1 MRTRPARDVLWLG
14 VEAAASAGFSVVS
27 AFVVARLV
35 GPAEVGVG
43 AAAVA
48 AHVLLWVGVNALFA
62 DAIVQR
68 AALEE
73 TAAASAFWASSLAG
87 VAASALQ
94 AGAGWPLAW
103 ALHDG
108 RLIGM
113 SLALA
118 APLPLVG
125 AAGAIAGRVTRDRR
139 YRLLAWR
146 ALLGQ
151 GAGTAV
157 GIMCA
162 LAGAGGWALVAQ
174 QAIGSAGGALVLLLG
189 ARWCPALAFRWAPVS
204 EMLRVG
210 LPLTASTL
218 VLHGRYRLFAVLIG
232 GTAGPTALGEVHL
245 SFRLVDTV
253 RELVST
259 ALWRLMLP
267 RMAAC
272 QEDADALHAAVDR
285 WLAGSGLIVF
295 PLCGAMLVSLPL
307 LTQFVLGPVWAP
319 SGRAT
324 VPLTLLAA
332 WLFLGF
338 PTGVA
343 TVARG
348 VTQYV
353 LRSNLAGTVVLV
365 MAVLVLRP
373 HGAVAASEIWVAAQV
388 LVAPYIWLT
397 NARVLGSPV
406 LRLLRAGVPSLA
418 LAALATGAAY
428 TVPWVAGGPVRPGA
442 VIAVRLGIGA
452 AVCGV
457 GIVRLRPWRMPGLR
471 REVVLPS

>member
-1 MRTRPARDVLWLG
+1 MRPARDVLWLG

-35 GPAEVGVG
+35 GPAEVGIG
-43 AAAVA
+43 AAAMA

-68 AALEE
+68 AVLDE
-73 TAAASAFWASSLAG
+73 TAATSAFWASSLVG
-87 VAASALQ
+87 LAAAALQ

-103 ALHDG
+103 VLHDG

-125 AAGAIAGRVTRDRR
+125 AAGVIAGQVTRDGR

-151 GAGTAV
+151 GAGSAV
-157 GIMCA
+157 GIGCA
-162 LAGAGGWALVAQ
+162 LAGVGGWALVAQ
-174 QAIGSAGGALVLLLG
+174 LAAGSAGGALVMLLG
-189 ARWCPALAFRWAPVS
+189 ARWRPALAFRWAPVS

-218 VLHGRYRLFAVLIG
+218 VWHGRYRLFAVLIG

-245 SFRLVDTV
+245 AFRLVDTV

-272 QEDADALHAAVDR
+272 QDDPDALRAAIDR
-285 WLAGSGLIVF
+285 WLAGSGLVVF

-307 LTQFVLGPVWAP
+307 LTRLVLGPVWAP

-324 VPLTLLAA
+324 VPLTVLAI

-338 PTGVA
+338 PAGVA

-348 VTQYV
+348 ATQYV
-353 LRSNLAGTVVLV
+353 LRSNLAATLVLV
-365 MAVLVLRP
+365 LAVLVLRP
-373 HGAVAASEIWVAAQV
+373 HRAVVAAEIWVGAQV
-388 LVAPYIWLT
+388 LVAPYTWLA

-406 LRLLRAGVPSLA
+406 WRLLRAGVPSLV
-418 LAALATGAAY
+418 LAALATGLACA
-428 TVPWVAGGPVRPGA
+428 VPWLAGWPVRPA
-442 VIAVRLGIGA
+442 VAIAVRLAIGA

-457 GIVRLRPWRMPGLR
+457 GLMRLRPWRMHGLR
-471 REVVLPS
+471 RMLVLPS

>member
-1 MRTRPARDVLWLG
+1 MRPARDMLWLG
-14 VEAAASAGFSVVS
+14 AEAAASAVFSVIS

-35 GPAEVGVG
+35 GPAEVGIG

-48 AHVLLWVGVNALFA
+48 THVLLWVGVNALFA

-68 AALEE
+68 SALDE
-73 TAAASAFWASSLAG
+73 TAAASAFWASSMVGLA
-87 VAASALQ
+87 AAALQ

-103 ALHDG
+103 ALRDE

-125 AAGAIAGRVTRDRR
+125 AAGAIAGRATRDRR

-157 GIMCA
+157 GIVCA
-162 LAGAGGWALVAQ
+162 LSGAGGWALVAQ
-174 QAIGSAGGALVLLLG
+174 QAAGSAGGALVLLVG
-189 ARWCPALAFRWAPVS
+189 AGWRPALTFRWGPVS

-245 SFRLVDTV
+245 AFRLVDTV

-272 QEDADALHAAVDR
+272 QEDPDALRAAIDR
-285 WLAGSGLIVF
+285 WLAGSGLVVF
-295 PLCGAMLVSLPL
+295 PMCGAMLVSLPL
-307 LTQFVLGPVWAP
+307 LTQLVLGPVWAP
-319 SGRAT
+319 SGQAT

-338 PTGVA
+338 PAGVA

-353 LRSNLAGTVVLV
+353 LRSNVASTLVLV
-365 MAVLVLRP
+365 MSVLVMRP
-373 HGAVAASEIWVAAQV
+373 HRAVVAAEIWVAAQV
-388 LVAPYIWLT
+388 MVAPYTWLT
-397 NARVLGSPV
+397 NARVLDSPV
-406 LRLLRAGVPSLA
+406 RLLLRAGVPTLV
-418 LAALATGAAY
+418 LAALATAAAFAG
-428 TVPWVAGGPVRPGA
+428 PWVAGGPVQPAA
-442 VIAVRLGIGA
+442 VIAVRLAIGA
-452 AVCGV
+452 AICGV
-457 GIVRLRPWRMPGLR
+457 GLVRLRPWRMPGLR
-471 REVVLPS
+471 SGAALPS

>member
-1 MRTRPARDVLWLG
+1 LWLG
-14 VEAAASAGFSVVS
+14 LEAAASAGFSVVS

-35 GPAEVGVG
+35 GPAEVGIG

-48 AHVLLWVGVNALFA
+48 VHVLLWVGVNALFA

-68 AALEE
+68 PVLDE
-73 TAAASAFWASSLAG
+73 TATASAFWASSVVG
-87 VAASALQ
+87 MAAAALQ
-94 AGAGWPLAW
+94 AGAGWPLVW
-103 ALHDG
+103 ALHEP
-108 RLIGM
+108 RLLGM
-113 SLALA
+113 SMALA

-125 AAGAIAGRVTRDRR
+125 AAGVIAGRVTRDRR

-151 GAGTAV
+151 GAGTAA
-157 GIMCA
+157 GIACA
-162 LAGAGGWALVAQ
+162 IGGAGGWALVAQ

-189 ARWCPALAFRWAPVS
+189 SGWRPRMVFRWHPVG

-210 LPLTASTL
+210 GPLTASTL

-232 GTAGPTALGEVHL
+232 GTAGPAALGEVHL
-245 SFRLVDTV
+245 AFRLVDTI

-272 QEDADALHAAVDR
+272 QEDLDALRTAIDR
-285 WLAGSGLIVF
+285 WLAASGVVLF

-307 LTQFVLGPVWAP
+307 LTKLLLGPVWAP
-319 SGRAT
+319 SGHAT
-324 VPLTLLAA
+324 IPLTLLAA

-338 PTGVA
+338 PAGVA

-353 LRSNLAGTVVLV
+353 LRANLVGTVVLV
-365 MAVLVLRP
+365 VAVLTLKP
-373 HGAVAASEIWVAAQV
+373 HDAVAAAEIWVVAQA
-388 LVAPYIWLT
+388 LVAPYTWLM
-397 NARVLGSPV
+397 NARVLGAPV
-406 LRLLRAGVPSLA
+406 HRLGRAAVPSSLLTA
-418 LAALATGAAY
+418 AATAAAFTIPWLLLGPQQAAAL
-428 TVPWVAGGPVRPGA
+428 
-442 VIAVRLGIGA
+442 IAVRLAIGA
-452 AVCGV
+452 AVCGA
-457 GIVRLRPWRMPGLR
+457 GIARLRPWKLR
-471 REVVLPS
+471 ALRQEMALPL